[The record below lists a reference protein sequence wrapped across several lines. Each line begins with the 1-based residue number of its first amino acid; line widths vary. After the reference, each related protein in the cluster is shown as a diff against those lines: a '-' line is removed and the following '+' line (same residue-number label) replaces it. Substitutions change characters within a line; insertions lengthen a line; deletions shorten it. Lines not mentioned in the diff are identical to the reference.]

1 MKEEALNLADDLKDV
16 ADVLGSNNIEATVIG
31 KGADMIRKLV
41 AELDKQGEPVAW
53 MSKHGSF
60 IGKIK
65 DEICHIPLYTALQTK
80 PLSTDDLLEPAYKH
94 LFRAEH
100 SNDEID
106 ISYWFTP
113 EELVEYARAIEERI
127 LGK

>member
-1 MKEEALNLADDLKDV
+1 MKEEALELADELKDV

-53 MSKHGSF
+53 FEQDEKMKSVWYQCD
-60 IGKIK
+60 K
-65 DEICHIPLYTALQTK
+65 DDPSAIPLYTAPQTK
-80 PLSTDDLLEPAYKH
+80 PLS
-94 LFRAEH
+94 
-100 SNDEID
+100 DEEIIKLTEGKGNQFVDMSHDELID
-106 ISYWFTP
+106 F
-113 EELVEYARAIEERI
+113 ARAIEERI